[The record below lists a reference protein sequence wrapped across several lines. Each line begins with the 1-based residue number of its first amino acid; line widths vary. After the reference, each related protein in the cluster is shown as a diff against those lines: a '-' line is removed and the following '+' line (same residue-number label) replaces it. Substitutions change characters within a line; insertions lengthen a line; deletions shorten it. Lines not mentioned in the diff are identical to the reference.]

1 MLPEHLHLHEKIADK
16 CHSPFFPRVINMKDG
31 RHVFMIQKET
41 SRILLLTFLLWL
53 VVYFFVLQYIYIW
66 KKMQGRKTRDRKT
79 SCICLSNL
87 REGELYSHAQNS
99 QPNMNRNE
107 PYEWIFWMNTKV
119 KDNYSFT
126 SVFEDVSFE
135 DIALRLDVTVQ
146 RVIEIVYNLRTT
158 LALALLRQ
166 I

>member
-1 MLPEHLHLHEKIADK
+1 
-16 CHSPFFPRVINMKDG
+16 
-31 RHVFMIQKET
+31 
-41 SRILLLTFLLWL
+41 
-53 VVYFFVLQYIYIW
+53 
-66 KKMQGRKTRDRKT
+66 
-79 SCICLSNL
+79 
-87 REGELYSHAQNS
+87 
-99 QPNMNRNE
+99 
-107 PYEWIFWMNTKV
+107 MNTKV